1 MADATG
7 DKVKGDLKQAG
18 GDLTGD
24 KDLKNEGRVDKASG
38 NVKDAVN
45 SVTDKAKRAIRL
57 TTDYRIDGTPAMAV
71 HGRYM
76 VPAGDAMF
84 DTVNK
89 LVASVR
95 KNSK

>member
-1 MADATG
+1 MADGTG

-45 SVTDKAKRAIRL
+45 SVADGAKRIVGKKDR
-57 TTDYRIDGTPAMAV
+57 
-71 HGRYM
+71 
-76 VPAGDAMF
+76 
-84 DTVNK
+84 
-89 LVASVR
+89 
-95 KNSK
+95 

>member
-1 MADATG
+1 MADGTG

-45 SVTDKAKRAIRL
+45 SVAEKAK
-57 TTDYRIDGTPAMAV
+57 G
-71 HGRYM
+71 
-76 VPAGDAMF
+76 
-84 DTVNK
+84 
-89 LVASVR
+89 LVGKDR
-95 KNSK
+95 RR